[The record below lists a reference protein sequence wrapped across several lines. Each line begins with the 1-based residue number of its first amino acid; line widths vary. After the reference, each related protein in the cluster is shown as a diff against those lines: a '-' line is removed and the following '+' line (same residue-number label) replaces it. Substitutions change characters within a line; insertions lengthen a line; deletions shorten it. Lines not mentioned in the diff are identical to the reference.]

1 MTTKNQFLDL
11 IEKQR
16 NKKSKKKF
24 KGTFLE
30 YLELLQN
37 DPSILKLAHKR
48 LHDVI
53 HEKGV
58 KTVDVGDEEYRS
70 YFNGEKIRKYQ
81 YFHEEFFGME
91 PVIHKLMQFLKSAAL
106 KGEESR
112 QVLLLMEWVLENLH

>member
-1 MTTKNQFLDL
+1 MTIKKQFLDM

-30 YLELLQN
+30 YLDLIKK
-37 DPSILKLAHKR
+37 DPSLLKLAHKR

-58 KTVDVGDEEYRS
+58 KTVDVGDEEYRN
-70 YFNGEKIRKYQ
+70 YF
-81 YFHEEFFGME
+81 
-91 PVIHKLMQFLKSAAL
+91 
-106 KGEESR
+106 KGHTFSIYHTR
-112 QVLLLMEWVLENLH
+112 NVYSK